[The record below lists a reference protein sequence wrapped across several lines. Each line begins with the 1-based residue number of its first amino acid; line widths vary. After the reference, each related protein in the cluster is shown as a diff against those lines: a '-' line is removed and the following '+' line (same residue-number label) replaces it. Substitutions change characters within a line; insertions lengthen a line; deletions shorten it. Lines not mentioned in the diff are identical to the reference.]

1 MSVHSLPKRD
11 DARPLTER
19 VAEEVRALMGRYD
32 VTQMQLVDVLGV
44 SQTGVSKRLRGIIPF
59 DANEIGVLA
68 KFFDVEAADLLG
80 APRDPR
86 PRPAGTQPTRGYDA
100 YPIELVRAA

>member
-32 VTQMQLVDVLGV
+32 VTQMQMVDVLGV

-59 DANEIGVLA
+59 DANELGELA
-68 KFFDVEAADLLG
+68 KFFDVDAAELLG
-80 APRDPR
+80 APRNPR
-86 PRPAGTQPTRGYDA
+86 PRPGGTEVTRGYDA
-100 YPIELVRAA
+100 HPLELASAA